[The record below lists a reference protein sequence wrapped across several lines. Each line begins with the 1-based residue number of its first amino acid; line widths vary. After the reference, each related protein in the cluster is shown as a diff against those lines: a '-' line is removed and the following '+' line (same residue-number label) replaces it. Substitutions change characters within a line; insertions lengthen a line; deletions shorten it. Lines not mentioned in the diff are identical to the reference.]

1 MWGRAQMF
9 FSDLPHILDCI
20 LMLHLMELKSGCS
33 LDFRETELC
42 LRLLNGDNGLAE
54 DTMKGY
60 DSVLRTR

>member
-1 MWGRAQMF
+1 
-9 FSDLPHILDCI
+9 
-20 LMLHLMELKSGCS
+20 MELKSGCS